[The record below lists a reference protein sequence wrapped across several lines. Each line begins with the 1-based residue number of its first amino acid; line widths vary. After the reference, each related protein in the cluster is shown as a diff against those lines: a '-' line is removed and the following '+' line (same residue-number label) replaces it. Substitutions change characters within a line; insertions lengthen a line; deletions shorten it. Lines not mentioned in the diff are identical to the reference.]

1 MGTVGPDRTR
11 MNDVA
16 DLFNEN
22 FADVWR
28 FVRRRTMSSADAD
41 EVTAET
47 FATACRRSADLPPG
61 PERRLWL
68 FGVARYVLANHRRT
82 LARRH
87 RLSARLQSLRQD
99 SSVKQQ
105 SSLDD
110 QLLVAMA
117 KLSAEDRELLIM
129 RAWDGLVVTDMAA
142 LLRSTPNAVSVRL
155 TKARRKLS
163 QLLMETAPDRSGH
176 EADDPAVHEE
186 GHANG

>member
-87 RLSARLQSLRQD
+87 RLSARRTQSATAGATGE
-99 SSVKQQ
+99 SAIA
-105 SSLDD
+105 
-110 QLLVAMA
+110 VA
-117 KLSAEDRELLIM
+117 LHPRRCS
-129 RAWDGLVVTDMAA
+129 RALA
-142 LLRSTPNAVSVRL
+142 S
-155 TKARRKLS
+155 
-163 QLLMETAPDRSGH
+163 
-176 EADDPAVHEE
+176 
-186 GHANG
+186 